1 MCSAAYS
8 SELCNVDRGNR
19 TDSRRRDNSERVLV
33 GGGMFF
39 SLPEMLADAIK
50 AFLGYQLKRN
60 WENLTTNE
68 PLEDL
73 SQTQF
78 FRPVFQLFHA
88 VHIPLSMNVSTFL
101 AYDQPTISYCGVHHE
116 LLSHKP
122 FETNAQEDTME
133 SHLETELDLSTITS
147 AGRISDHKPQLA

>member
-1 MCSAAYS
+1 MGISQVVIC
-8 SELCNVDRGNR
+8 CVPR
-19 TDSRRRDNSERVLV
+19 
-33 GGGMFF
+33 
-39 SLPEMLADAIK
+39 
-50 AFLGYQLKRN
+50 QLTHNGK
-60 WENLTTNE
+60 
-68 PLEDL
+68 
-73 SQTQF
+73 
-78 FRPVFQLFHA
+78 
-88 VHIPLSMNVSTFL
+88 IPLSMNVSTFL